1 MIEALLGGLLFG
13 LIVTILIGP
22 VFFALLQT
30 SLDKGFRPGV
40 QMALGIALSDSLYIL
55 LVYFGL
61 SKLIGEANLDGG
73 LGFAGGAIMLI
84 FGFVTIFKQGKK
96 VEIKKDTGSS
106 RDALV
111 QVSKGFFLNG
121 INPFILLF
129 WGGAVSKVLL
139 RTDYEG
145 IHHLIF
151 FATTILTIFS
161 TDVLKVYLS
170 GKISRF
176 LTPAFLTWLNRL
188 SGGVLIIFGCRLL
201 YMAYKAL

>member
-30 SLDKGFRPGV
+30 SLDKGFKSGV
-40 QMALGIALSDSLYIL
+40 QMAIGIALSDSVYIL

-61 SKLIGEANLDGG
+61 SKLIGEADLDVGMG
-73 LGFAGGAIMLI
+73 YVGGAIMLT
-84 FGFVTIFKQGKK
+84 FGFVTIFKKGKR
-96 VEIKKDTGSS
+96 VDVIKDTGT
-106 RDALV
+106 RREALV

-121 INPFILLF
+121 INPFVLLF

-145 IHHLIF
+145 IHHLVF
-151 FATTILTIFS
+151 FTTTILTIFS
-161 TDVLKVYLS
+161 TDILKVYLS
-170 GKISRF
+170 RKISRF
-176 LTPAFLTWLNRL
+176 LTPVFLTWLNRI
-188 SGGVLIIFGCRLL
+188 SGTVLIIFGCRLM
-201 YMAYKAL
+201 YMAYIAA